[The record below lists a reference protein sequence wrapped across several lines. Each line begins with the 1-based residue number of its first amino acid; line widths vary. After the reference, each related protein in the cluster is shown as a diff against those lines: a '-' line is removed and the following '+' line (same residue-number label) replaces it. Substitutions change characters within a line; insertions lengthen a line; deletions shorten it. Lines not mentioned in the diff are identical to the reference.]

1 MMMMMQEEYA
11 FDRFEPPYRP
21 IAGRRAT
28 SCHDDIMAVVS
39 LVDELKIVAFYVN
52 LGCTS
57 DVSC

>member
-1 MMMMMQEEYA
+1 MMMMMMQEEYA

-39 LVDELKIVAFYVN
+39 LVD
-52 LGCTS
+52 
-57 DVSC
+57 